1 MVKQHLYALGLAV
14 GAALSQ
20 QAFAADSGFYA
31 DIGVGYAKA
40 DLGSTAGFTV
50 DDTDTSYSL
59 GLGYNFNKNIS
70 VEGGYL
76 KLGKAS
82 LSSSGSVSGTY
93 YGSPFTA
100 TGTLGASAEVD
111 GFYLGPV
118 FRYPVTEKIEILGR
132 VGAYIW
138 EADLKAS
145 ASGSLVYAGTTY
157 AGNVSASKTEKGT
170 DAYYGLGLNYKLN
183 DRIGVG
189 MDWTRFDIDG
199 TDVDNISARLKISF

>member
-1 MVKQHLYALGLAV
+1 MVKQHLCALGLAV

-20 QAFAADSGFYA
+20 QTFAADSGFYA
-31 DIGVGYAKA
+31 DIGVGYAQA
-40 DLGSTAGFTV
+40 DLGATSGFTV

-82 LSSSGSVSGTY
+82 ASASGSLSGTL
-93 YGSPFTA
+93 YGAPFTS
-100 TGTLGASAEVD
+100 TGTLNFSAEVD

-118 FRYPVTEKIEILGR
+118 FRLPVTEKIEVFGR

-138 EADLKAS
+138 EADTKAS
-145 ASGSLVYAGTTY
+145 ASGSFVYQGTTY
-157 AGNVSASKTEKGT
+157 AANGSASKTEKGT

-189 MDWTRFDIDG
+189 MDWIRFDIDG
-199 TDVDNISARLKISF
+199 VDVDNISARLKISF